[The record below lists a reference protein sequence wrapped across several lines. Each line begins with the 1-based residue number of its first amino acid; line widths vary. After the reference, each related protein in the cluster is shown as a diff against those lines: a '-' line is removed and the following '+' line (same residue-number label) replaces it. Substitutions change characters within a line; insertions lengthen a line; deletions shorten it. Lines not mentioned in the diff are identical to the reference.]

1 MARPSLLDYRAPMK
15 FLVFGLGYSALHVA
29 QRLQVAGAQVTA
41 TVRSRVKAE
50 GLAPAGITARVFS
63 PDHVDAVIA
72 DDIAASEAILVSI
85 PPGESGDP
93 VLAAFRDRI
102 VAAPNLRWVG
112 YLSTVGVY
120 GDHAGGWV
128 DETTPLG
135 AGKPRSQNRVTA
147 EQDWLTV
154 AAANTIAVQIFRLS
168 GIYGPGRNQL
178 AQLAAGTA
186 RRIVKPGQVFN
197 RIHVADIAAVIE
209 ASLARPRSGG
219 IYNVTDNEAAPP
231 QDVVAF
237 AAGLCGVT
245 PPPEIPYEAAELSPM
260 ARSFYSESRRIRN
273 DLIREELGVSL
284 RYPTY
289 REGLT
294 ALRAL
299 GEGPVTPDGAKRV

>member
-1 MARPSLLDYRAPMK
+1 MK
-15 FLVFGLGYSALHVA
+15 LLVFGLGYSALHTA
-29 QRLQVAGAQVTA
+29 QRLQVSGARVTA
-41 TVRSRVKAE
+41 TVRSRAKAE
-50 GLAPAGITARVFS
+50 GLAQAGITARVFS
-63 PDHVDAVIA
+63 PDHVDEAIA

-93 VLAAFRDRI
+93 VLASFADRI
-102 VAAPNLRWVG
+102 AAAPNLRWIG

-135 AGKPRSQNRVTA
+135 AGQQRSQNRVTA
-147 EQDWLTV
+147 EQDWL
-154 AAANTIAVQIFRLS
+154 AFGAANNIAVHIFRLS

-186 RRIVKPGQVFN
+186 RRIVKPGQIFN

-209 ASLARPRSGG
+209 ASLARPRPGG

-237 AAGLCGVT
+237 AARLCGVE
-245 PPPEIPYEAAELSPM
+245 PPPEIPFEAAELSPM

-273 DLIREELGVSL
+273 ELIREELGVTLALSDL
-284 RYPTY
+284 SR
-289 REGLT
+289 RVDR
-294 ALRAL
+294 LRAL
-299 GEGPVTPDGAKRV
+299 GEGPAAGDASK